1 MSLVKA
7 LEDVAR
13 RQTAAPALAWRG
25 TKWTYGDLQAAI
37 AAVDRG
43 LTDRVLDPGA
53 RVALLLRNSPQ
64 YVAVYYGALA
74 AELVAVPLNVQERAP
89 VLARQIADSGAR
101 LLIGDPAHP
110 EWDRLIRA
118 LPRSSIDVLEFKL
131 DDDGPASF
139 RALAA
144 VFASIPRERGDNDGS
159 HAANDHSALA
169 TIIYTSGTTGS
180 PKGVMLSQ
188 ENLRA
193 NARAII
199 ASLGLTAR
207 DHSLCVLPFHFS
219 YGNSV
224 LHSHLLCG
232 ACLTLEDNFAFPH
245 VVLERLQSTRASGFA
260 GVPST
265 FALLLG
271 RHRLSGFDL
280 GALRYVTQAGGPMPR
295 PLLDK
300 LREQLPGIRVYLMY
314 GQTEASARLTCLP
327 PHDLDRKPGSVGVPI
342 GDVQIEIRDAGGVRP
357 PPGAVGEIWAR
368 GPNVMLG
375 YWNDPEATAEVLSGG
390 WLRTRDLGYVDEEG
404 YLFIVGR
411 ASDMIKVG
419 AFRVSPQEV
428 EEVLLGLDGVAD
440 AAVAGIQ
447 DDVLGQAIKAVV
459 VPQHESQL
467 TAMAVKAH
475 CRENLAAYKVP
486 KVVEFATALP
496 RTSSGKVQRFKLVGE
511 APNR

>member
-1 MSLVKA
+1 LG
-7 LEDVAR
+7 R
-13 RQTAAPALAWRG
+13 
-25 TKWTYGDLQAAI
+25 
-37 AAVDRG
+37 
-43 LTDRVLDPGA
+43 GA
-53 RVALLLRNSPQ
+53 RIALLLRNSPQ

-89 VLARQIADSGAR
+89 VLAKQIADSGAR

-118 LPRSSIDVLEFKL
+118 LPRSSIDVLELGL
-131 DDDGPASF
+131 DDDGSASF
-139 RALAA
+139 RTLAA
-144 VFASIPRERGDNDGS
+144 AFATQPRERRGNDGPR
-159 HAANDHSALA
+159 AASDGSALA

-180 PKGVMLSQ
+180 PKGVMLSH

-193 NARAII
+193 NAQAIV
-199 ASLGLTAR
+199 ASLGLTAL

-224 LHSHLLCG
+224 LHSHLHCG
-232 ACLTLEDNFAFPH
+232 ARLTLEDNFAFPH
-245 VVLERLQSTRASGFA
+245 VVLERLQTTRASGFA

-271 RHRLSGFDL
+271 RHRLAGFDL
-280 GALRYVTQAGGPMPR
+280 GALRYMTQAGGPMPR
-295 PLLDK
+295 PLIEK
-300 LREQLPGIRVYLMY
+300 LRDELPGIRVYLMY
-314 GQTEASARLTCLP
+314 GQTEATARLTCLP
-327 PHDLDRKPGSVGVPI
+327 PEDIDRKPGSVGVPI
-342 GDVQIEIRDAGGVRP
+342 ADVDVEIRDAGGNP
-357 PPGAVGEIWAR
+357 APPGAPGEIWAR

-375 YWNDPEATAEVLSGG
+375 YWNDPAATAEVLSGG
-390 WLRTRDLGYVDEEG
+390 WLRTRDLGYMDEEG

-411 ASDMIKVG
+411 ASDMIKIG
-419 AFRVSPQEV
+419 AFRVSPQEI
-428 EEVLLGLDGVAD
+428 EEVLMGLDGVAD
-440 AAVAGIQ
+440 AAVAGIP

-459 VPQHESQL
+459 VPQRGTQL

-486 KVVEFATALP
+486 KVVEFATGLP

-511 APNR
+511 TPNR